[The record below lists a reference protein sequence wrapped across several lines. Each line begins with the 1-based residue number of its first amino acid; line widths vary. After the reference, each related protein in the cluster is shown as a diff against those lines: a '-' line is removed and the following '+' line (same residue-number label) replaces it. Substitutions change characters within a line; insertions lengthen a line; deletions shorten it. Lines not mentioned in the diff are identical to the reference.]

1 MVVNSRW
8 DALHYSWDHLLSP
21 PDIKH
26 FVDCVVTW
34 SLHTGVWDHS
44 DRSSNSVKITS
55 VDKAFV
61 DLNGR
66 RRHTRELG
74 ITIQFYMIQS
84 EVAATIEWETPL
96 AI

>member
-1 MVVNSRW
+1 MVVNNRW
-8 DALHYSWDHLLSP
+8 DALHYSWGHLLSP

-34 SLHTGVWDHS
+34 SLRTCVWDHS

-55 VDKAFV
+55 ADNAFV
-61 DLNGR
+61 GLNGR
-66 RRHTRELG
+66 CWHTREMG
-74 ITIQFYMIQS
+74 ICIQLNMIQP

>member
-8 DALHYSWDHLLSP
+8 DSLHYNWGHLLSP
-21 PDIKH
+21 PNIKH

-34 SLHTGVWDHS
+34 SLRTGVWDHS